1 MGGASEIRRLSFPP
15 LLLSLLLCATAT
27 VTTARAHFPFLP
39 DSGGIESPPPAAQ
52 RIPGRVVKRTAAVQ
66 GVIREEGGR
75 PLAGVNITLRQR
87 ASNRTRR
94 ATTNGEGVFR
104 LGDLSPGMYT
114 LKAEKKAFEP
124 LLREDFELRPSEVRI
139 LELTLRATA
148 PAEEPVLRLP
158 RLPELGPVPPT
169 GPEPEGPA
177 PPYREL
183 RRRPDAEP
191 AEEIAPTKELPPEK
205 EVFIPLPDRWGI
217 AFPEWDRY
225 GKGGEF
231 PYTKGHWWDP
241 FNVNKLKGDYPIIG
255 QRTFFNFAV
264 ISDTLFDGRRVPVPS
279 NVSAARPGS
288 VEFFG
293 RPEQFFFN
301 QNFRFSFDLF
311 HGDTAFRPFD
321 WRVRVTPALSINYV
335 NTREQ
340 GIVNIDVRE
349 GTNRTD
355 FHIGLQE
362 AFFEAKLRD
371 LSPNFDFVSVRA
383 GIQPFSSDFRGFI
396 FVDEQPGIRFFGNL
410 HSNRWEYNLA
420 YFALLEKDTNSVLNT
435 FDYRHQQVFV
445 ANLYLQD
452 FIFLGYTTQFSL
464 HYNKDDADFRFD
476 TNEFLVRPAPI
487 GAVKEHDVR
496 VGYLGWTGNGHIGR
510 LNISHAFY
518 QAFGDDDLN
527 PISGG
532 RIDINAQMAAVELSF
547 DKDWVRPKASFL
559 WASGDSDPRDED
571 GRGFDAIVDF
581 PVFAGGIFSYWN
593 SQGLRLTGT
602 GVALVNPKSFFPTLR
617 PNKEQGQANFVNP
630 GIFLFNVGTD
640 VELTPKLR
648 TLINVN
654 WMRFHRTETFEL
666 LDFQGPIR
674 PSLGWDYSVGF
685 QYRPPLTENIILTG
699 GLGIFSP
706 GGGFRDLLTSQTLF
720 SLFTELRL
728 QF

>member
-1 MGGASEIRRLSFPP
+1 MGGPSGIRKRALSRI
-15 LLLSLLLCATAT
+15 LLSVWLCATAT
-27 VTTARAHFPFLP
+27 AVTAHAHFLHPP
-39 DSGGIESPPPAAQ
+39 GSSGIEPLSPVAQ
-52 RIPGRVVKRTAAVQ
+52 RIPRRAAKKTAAVQ
-66 GVIREEGGR
+66 GVIRVEAGR
-75 PLAGVNITLRQR
+75 PLPGVDVTLRHR
-87 ASNRTRR
+87 ASNKTRR

-104 LGDLSPGMYT
+104 LGELSPGVYT
-114 LKAEKKAFEP
+114 LRAEKEGFEP
-124 LLREDFELRPSEVRI
+124 VTREDFELQAAEVRI
-139 LELTLRATA
+139 LELTLRAT
-148 PAEEPVLRLP
+148 PRVEEPVLRLP
-158 RLPELGPVPPT
+158 RRPELGPVSPT
-169 GPEPEGPA
+169 GPEAEGP
-177 PPYREL
+177 PSPYREL

-191 AEEIAPTKELPPEK
+191 AAEAPPAEKLPPEE
-205 EVFIPLPDRWGI
+205 EVFIPLPDRWSI

-241 FNVNKLKGDYPIIG
+241 FSLNKLKGDYPVIG
-255 QRTFFNFAV
+255 QRTFFNFTA
-264 ISDTLFDGRRVPVPS
+264 ISDTLFNGRRIPVPS

-288 VEFFG
+288 EEFFG
-293 RPEQFFFN
+293 RGEQLFFT

-321 WRVRVTPALSINYV
+321 WRVRVTPAVNINYL

-340 GIVNIDVRE
+340 GVVNIDVRK

-355 FHIGLQE
+355 AHFGLQE
-362 AFFEAKLRD
+362 AFFEARLRD
-371 LSPNFDFVSVRA
+371 LSPNYDFVSVRA
-383 GIQPFSSDFRGFI
+383 GIQAFNSDFRGFL

-476 TNEFLVRPAPI
+476 TNNFLVRPAAI
-487 GAVKEHDVR
+487 GAVQEHDVR

-527 PISGG
+527 PIAGG
-532 RIDINAQMAAVELSF
+532 RININAQMAAVELSF
-547 DKDWVRPKASFL
+547 DKDWVRPKASFV
-559 WASGDSDPRDED
+559 WASGDSDPRDGD

-602 GVALVNPKSFFPTLR
+602 GVALVNPNSIFPTLR
-617 PNKEQGQANFVNP
+617 SNKEQGQANFVNP

-640 VELTPKLR
+640 IELTPKLR
-648 TLINVN
+648 TLININ
-654 WMRFHRTETFEL
+654 WMRFHRTEVFEL

-685 QYRPPLTENIILTG
+685 QYRPPLTDNIILTG
-699 GLGIFSP
+699 GTAIFVP
-706 GGGFRDLLTSQTLF
+706 GGGFRDLLTNQMQF
-720 SLFTELRL
+720 SLFTNLRF